1 MRPNKETKFLP
12 IEELKN
18 YTDHEK
24 YCCIGIVFSPDTEND
39 HFNGCPPY
47 IQLAPCDHDEWD
59 DEIFFEVP
67 KIIAYYGNVHAGYTM
82 KGQEYQRKE
91 GEHRLANG
99 IKELLD
105 I

>member
-18 YTDHEK
+18 YTDSSK
-24 YCCIGIVFSPDTEND
+24 YCCIGIVFSPETEND
-39 HFNGCPPY
+39 HFRGCPPY
-47 IQLAPCDHDEWD
+47 IQLSHCEHDKWD

-67 KIIAYYGNVHAGYTM
+67 SIIAYYGYKHAGYTM
-82 KGQEYQRKE
+82 KGQEYQRKT
-91 GEHRLANG
+91 GEMNLANG
-99 IKELLD
+99 IKDLLD